1 MRIYNSGT
9 SEPMCF
15 MYQQFHNSSFRSVNS
30 KIRPP
35 DTLFTKRK
43 GQCCCIVS
51 IRLHQ
56 PLVFRLPDNRLV
68 YNIESIADQHIK
80 IIFCRSFPVNPHRF
94 FQFRLG
100 HRIFPHQRNTPPT
113 YLRHV
118 PIPEYLPG
126 IFRDPIT
133 DGRITPVITRN
144 QRFYPICILYK
155 VRRIPSIRIKPGIKS
170 FL

>member
-1 MRIYNSGT
+1 
-9 SEPMCF
+9 MCF

-56 PLVFRLPDNRLV
+56 PLISGLPDNRLM
-68 YNIESIADQHIK
+68 YNIESITDQHIK
-80 IIFCRSFPVNPHRF
+80 IIFHRSLPMNPHGF
-94 FQFRLG
+94 FQFGPG

-118 PIPEYLPG
+118 FISGYLPG
-126 IFRDPIT
+126 IFRDSVT
-133 DGRITPVITRN
+133 DRRMTSVITHN
-144 QRFYPICILYK
+144 QCFYPVRILDK
-155 VRRIPSIRIKPGIKS
+155 VRRIPSIRIKSGIES
-170 FL
+170 LL